1 MNTLPNDPSARMAGM
16 NDSRTTSDLK
26 LLVTGAT
33 GFIGSRLSLHA
44 HRLGIDVR
52 ATGRAESSVEVEHLN
67 ELRAA
72 NVPTEVGLLQDTELV
87 RRALRGR
94 NAVIH
99 LAAAQ
104 HESQMPDAYFRSVN
118 VDATSTLLEAGRE
131 AGIERFVYGSTM
143 GVYGSAAE
151 GILDEDT
158 PTRPDNI
165 YTRTKLEAETRVR
178 GHAPYFETCVIRI
191 SETYGP
197 GDQRL
202 LKLFRAIDRGY
213 FVMIGTGNNRRQ
225 SIHVSDLIR
234 GLLIAVQHPAAAGQ
248 TFVLA
253 GTEVMQTNEM
263 VDTIAAAMHR
273 KLPRLQAP
281 LWPFVGAARVMET
294 ILPPLRIQPPLH
306 SRRLDFFRKS
316 FVFSTVK
323 AHTLLGFQ
331 PEVDFHSGVVDT
343 VRWYRAR
350 GYLQPGMTNE
360 VADTESA

>member
-1 MNTLPNDPSARMAGM
+1 MNDPRAIA
-16 NDSRTTSDLK
+16 DLK

-33 GFIGSRLSLHA
+33 GFIGSRLCLQA
-44 HRLGIDVR
+44 HRLGIDVL
-52 ATGRAESSVEVEHLN
+52 ATGRAEIADEIERLH

-72 NVPTEVGLLQDTELV
+72 NVAMEIGLLQDAELA
-87 RRALRGR
+87 RRVLQGR

-118 VDATSTLLEAGRE
+118 VEATSTLLQACRE
-131 AGIERFVYGSTM
+131 ARIKRFVYGSTM
-143 GVYGSAAE
+143 GVYGSAGE
-151 GILDEDT
+151 GVIDENT
-158 PTRPDNI
+158 PTRPENI
-165 YTRTKLEAETRVR
+165 YTRTKLDAEELVR
-178 GHAPYFETCVIRI
+178 SCAPHFETCVIRI

-197 GDQRL
+197 GDKRL
-202 LKLFRAIDRGY
+202 LKLFRAIDRGH
-213 FVMIGTGNNRRQ
+213 FVMIGAGNNRRQ

-234 GLLIAVQHPAAAGQ
+234 GLMIAAQHPAATGE

-253 GTEVMQTNEM
+253 GAEVMRTNEM
-263 VDTIAAAMHR
+263 VQTIAAAMQR
-273 KLPRLQAP
+273 KPPRLQAP
-281 LWPFVGAARVMET
+281 LWPFLGAARVMET

-323 AHTLLGFQ
+323 ARTVLGFL
-331 PEVDFHSGVVDT
+331 PEVDFYEGVLDT

-350 GYLQPGMTNE
+350 GFLQPGVTNE